1 MRRIAFRQF
10 LCLFF
15 MLVLSMGRVFSQ
27 NVVDL
32 GTNLYSTKYYE
43 SMNAAN
49 PPSGE
54 WYAVDYDDSGW
65 NTYTNSMDYPEYDAF
80 WVRRTFIITDNPA
93 NHTFQL
99 KIAHDSYATF
109 YVNGQQI
116 HSDWGC
122 GRYCYYDVPSSYL
135 VCGINVLSIYAYDDD
150 GGSRY
155 LECVISTSDG
165 SNIVVDCPTEPML
178 FLSESELRL
187 YMVEGYSDLSLN
199 AQLVAPSGLIDS
211 QYSWTSSNPDVV
223 SVINGQL
230 EALSAGNAVV
240 TATTTYN
247 GVSYSN
253 ECEVEV
259 RAIKSDTKV
268 VFVDV
273 PGTLGSLLTDDEKES
288 IDDLTLFGKLDG
300 NDIQVLR
307 YMAGRN
313 EKGNRTPG
321 VLADLDIYNV
331 EFVTGNKGSFQ
342 INNDNSSYIE
352 TGKLPW
358 GIFRNCATLNT
369 VVLPRTVSQI
379 GSEAFRECTN
389 LLNVEI
395 PDNITEIY
403 DYAFYGCNNLKT
415 VEFPASI
422 VYIGYE
428 AFATCRKLESVLFAD
443 GIKLSS
449 IQNWAFHN
457 TNIRSLTIP
466 ASVTSIGNYSFHNIE
481 NLVSVDFEAGSQ
493 LVELKPYSF
502 ASCYN
507 LQSIE
512 LPEGCLEIGDE
523 SFYNCYNL
531 TSISIPASLVS
542 LGNSVFRYC
551 NSLTTIDIPQ
561 NSKLTS
567 IGSYAFDGTNVTS
580 FYIPKGLTSISD
592 IFSNTSRLQSLTV
605 HPDNRYYESVGGI
618 VYGKRDH
625 SVVLVPKSIDGYLT
639 FPDYVTTIPENLLQG
654 CSRLKGLIL
663 HSGITNLGE
672 NAFSG
677 CSGLQTLMNLS
688 ATPAT
693 ISSESLNG
701 IDKSVVT
708 LVVPQ
713 GSVSAY
719 ASAEGWSE
727 FENIVEVSDV
737 PTILLST
744 NDVMVYDVSYE
755 SARTSTVSAT
765 VITKDG
771 IAEVPVAWATSDSSV
786 ATVNNGVIEYAGEG
800 STTVIASVTVGEYT
814 STASCNVTSVGM
826 SNGKM
831 VFVEK
836 AGDLS
841 TMLTDAEKDDLT
853 HLIVMGSLN
862 SDDIRV
868 LRYMAGR
875 DEFGNM
881 TVGSLEVLD
890 MGKAKIVSGGE
901 GYYYENSYWR
911 GVSDDYFNS
920 YIFRSCNSLK
930 KIVLPSSLTRM
941 ESYAFSDCSNLEEVV
956 LPDGLTYIGYE
967 CFRNCGNLKKINIPS
982 SVTNLSSW
990 IFYGCSSLKTIDL
1003 STMTGVSMIPEYMFY
1018 ASGLTSVRIPANITN
1033 IGNNAFY
1040 NTPLKSVVFDND
1052 SRLATISECAFQS
1065 TKLQSITIPA
1075 SVTSIG
1081 NYAFDNCSQ
1090 LTSVSYSENNKLT
1103 TLGENVF
1110 RGCPI
1115 NTFLIPKKL
1124 ISMGSQDFA
1133 DSITIVVED
1142 GNKFFEAIDGV
1153 LYTHS
1158 DNSLVYAPKDLTS
1171 IYLPDFV
1178 VRIKDG
1184 ALRYHYNLKTLVLTS
1199 AFTDLG
1205 DSPFMDD
1212 YNLKEVYCMNTTP
1225 PTVRSLTNGW
1235 GERVY
1240 IPVGS
1245 KNAYEDA
1252 NWPSWLL
1259 EERSYSNSVAL
1270 SASSLTLYSAH
1281 GGNSAVLT
1289 SDVFSDNG
1297 PVQYSSVTWSSS
1309 NDSVATVDSIGH
1321 IKYVGPGSAV
1331 ITASTILGGT
1341 EYTAECHV
1349 TSIGT
1354 SDPDHTYYLT
1364 GDGNLR
1370 SMIGEENKYTI
1381 EKLVLVG
1388 KLADDDR
1395 NFIRE
1400 MTFNRYENGQYV
1412 TGALKCLDMSELV
1425 DTVIESSAFSNCES
1439 LETVILPDNCKE
1451 LGTEAFAYCSN
1462 LSSLIVP
1469 ASTVK
1474 LNWGAL
1480 RACTR
1485 LKYVEF
1491 LGMTAPQLAD
1501 YVFGEIGTNYCVI
1514 VPTGSKGYMIDD
1526 NWNMMSNVYEKGSL
1540 PVIVLQESGVNLYN
1554 INQAGVNEIQ
1564 LNAYAIT
1571 TEGVNTSEITWVSS
1585 DTAIASVSTNGILKY
1600 VGTGVA
1606 TITASITN
1614 DGKTVSAEC
1623 EVTTK
1628 TVADPTHAYYLTGQ
1642 GNLRSLISE
1651 DDKYNVE
1658 RLVLVG
1664 KLTDDDR
1671 NFIREM
1677 AFNRYENGQ
1686 KIPGALKYLDMSE
1699 LVDTV
1704 IESSAFSNCESLETV
1719 ILPNNCKEL
1728 GTEAFAYCS
1737 NLSSL
1742 IVPAS
1747 TVKLNWGALRACT
1760 GLKSVEFLGMT
1771 APQLADYVFG
1781 EIGTNYCVIVPTGSK
1796 GYMTDENWNMMS
1808 NVYEKGSLP
1817 VIVLQESGV
1826 NLYNINQAGVNEIQL
1841 NAYAITTEGVNT
1853 SEITWVSSDTAI
1865 ASVSTNGLLKY
1876 VGTGVATITASI
1888 TNDGKTVSAECEVT
1902 TKAVADPDHAY
1913 YLTGRGNL
1921 RSLIREGDKYNIE
1934 KLVLVGK
1941 LSSDDRNFIRE
1952 IARNRY
1958 VNGQEVMGSLK
1969 HLDMSELEDT
1979 VITSSAF
1986 SECRSLETVVL
1997 PKNTKIIENDAFAY
2011 CTSISSLMIPEGVT
2025 ELGWG
2030 ALYGCT
2036 GLNSVLFLSMNAPQ
2050 LSDNV
2055 FGGINTNYCIIV
2067 PSGATDY
2074 KIKSYW
2080 KNMTNIY
2087 EADILPIFIMKSS
2100 RVELYNVDMDGAN
2113 SDQLNAY
2120 VITWDGIKT
2129 DGIIWTTSDSTI
2141 VTVSVDG
2148 LIKAGATEGEAVVTV
2163 SYTDNGKTITSDCK
2177 VSVVDV
2183 SDYKIVNV
2191 ATAGTLSDLLTE
2203 EEKYDT
2209 KKLIVSG
2216 NLNSDDIRV
2225 LRYMA
2230 GRDENGNVTAGSLEV
2245 LNMNKAKIVY
2255 GGEGYYYENSWWREV
2270 SENSFSSYIFR
2281 SCNSLRKIVLPSS
2294 LSNLESYAFY
2304 ECQNLEEVILPDG
2317 LTSIGYEAFGECR
2330 KLSKVNIPSSVTNLS
2345 SWVFYGC
2352 SNLKTIDLTTMTGVN
2367 RIPEYMFYY
2376 SGLTTVRIPANI
2388 TNINNYAFQE
2398 TSLKSL
2404 EFEEG
2409 SKLATIGNGAFRST
2423 KLQSVTIPASVTSI
2437 SNYAFSDCRQ
2447 LINISY
2453 AENNKLTSLGDNVF
2467 DGCPIDTFFI
2477 PKRLISMGIQ
2487 NFPESMSVIVV
2498 EEGNKFFETIDG
2510 ALYCKSDNSLIY
2522 VPKDVV
2528 SLFLPE
2534 YVTTLKAGVLQ
2545 SHYNLRT
2552 VVLTSVM
2559 SNLGDYPFS
2568 SSYNLRE
2575 VYCMNPE
2582 PPTMRYITSGWNGK
2596 IYIPVGSRED
2606 YEDAGWE
2613 SSWLEERSYRNS
2625 ITISDTEMKLYNAI
2639 GGNNYELSSS
2649 VFSENGPVM
2658 SSSVVWSSSDTSVV
2672 SVNAKGQI
2680 TYTGPGTAT
2689 VTASVV
2695 LNGSNYSAECDVTS
2709 IQITDSENAYYLN
2722 GQGNLRSLISMD
2734 DKYNIE
2740 KLVLVGTMADDDR
2753 NFIREMSGNRWENEM
2768 TVTGKLA
2775 FLDMELL
2782 TDTIVGSCYLEGC
2795 NSLTS
2800 VILPKNTVSIG
2811 YRAFSNCTNLTSIQ
2825 IPASAKTIGDEAFYY
2840 CSNLESIQLPISVS
2854 SIGSGAFNG
2863 CSSLEIFQIPDSI
2876 KTIEQST
2883 FYGCSS
2889 LKTIQIPAGV
2899 SSIEWGAFYYCSNLR
2914 VLRMLGNEAPDLRSS
2929 VFEGI
2934 PMGALCVI
2942 VPSGSTGYQTKNN
2955 WKNMTNIYE
2964 EDVLPMMVISK
2975 KSIELYS
2982 LTDTTSNS
2990 EKLSAYAIT
2999 LDGITTSGI
3008 SWISSDTTIAT
3019 VSQEGQ
3025 VFFDVTE
3032 GEVTITAS
3040 YTEDEKTVSS
3050 SCKAYIVDISDY
3062 KIVNVAD
3069 AGTLSSLLTEEEKFD
3084 TKKLIVTGNLN
3095 SDDIRVLR
3103 YMAGRDENGNVTA
3116 GSLEVLNISKA
3127 KIVSGGDGY
3136 YYQDGWWRNVSDNY
3150 FGSEVFSSCNSLK
3163 KIVLPSSLYS
3173 IEYNAFYGCTNLE
3186 EVVLPEGL
3194 NYIGS
3199 SAFSECRKLSKV
3211 NIPSSVT
3218 SISNYI
3224 FSGCIS
3230 LKSIDLS
3237 TMTGIN
3243 RVPDYMFYRS
3253 GIMSVI
3259 IPAHI
3264 TNINNGAFY
3273 ETPLKTVSFEEG
3285 SKLATIGNGAF
3296 QSTKLQS
3303 ITIPASVTSIG
3314 NYAFNNCN
3322 QLKDV
3327 IYAEDNKLSSL
3338 GNNVYDGCP
3347 IDTFFIPKRLLSMGS
3362 QNFSECQILVEEGNK
3377 FFESIDGVLCSKSD
3391 NSLLYVPVNKS
3402 IVYLPDYVTNIANG
3416 AVRYHNNLSTLVLST
3431 TISDLGESPFCGSYG
3446 LSEIYCM
3453 NPEPPT
3459 VRYLTNG
3466 WSGKVYI
3473 PVGSRKAYIEA
3484 DWDSTM
3490 LVERMFDYSITLS
3503 TSNIKLYNVTGGNK
3517 RGLSAL
3523 LFTPTGPTM
3532 TGIEWS
3538 SDNPSVVSV
3547 DNHGIISYVDE
3558 GEAVITARAVFED
3571 TILTAACRVNNI
3583 ELDANSNVYYVTAG
3597 NLSTLIPEERKYDI
3611 TDLILLGEINADD
3624 IRFIREMA
3632 GIDNNNNKTEGK
3644 LARLNMEAV
3653 NVVYGGS
3660 YWSCRWGTSYN
3671 DDNKLGA
3678 YAFADCKSLE
3688 EVILPSN
3695 LTSLRSG
3702 VFYECDKL
3710 RNVTLPS
3717 LISSIPQYTFYNC
3730 KSLTNVYIPE
3740 NVSYIYYEAFAYCTS
3755 LKSVISLCTIPASM
3769 DWSSFNGLTK
3779 GNITLLIPAGTMND
3793 YSKADYW
3800 KEFKTITEMDQ
3811 LPMLILG
3818 YNSLSLYNFN
3828 SLGASDRTI
3837 PATVITKYGVSDAF
3851 VTWKSSNPDVVTVNN
3866 GYVAMTTVPGTS
3878 VITATAIVDSDTLTA
3893 ICNVTTNFIDA
3904 DNAYFVE
3911 AGNLPNLIP
3920 EEQKDSITK
3929 LVLFGE
3935 LNGTDIRYIREM
3947 AGISEYYWGN
3957 PGNGTLEYLDLSNA
3971 TIVSGGR
3978 DYGEAQ
3984 YVYNDN
3990 GDWSS
3995 RWEYTENDVIG
4006 NGMFRKSNS
4015 LKTIIL
4021 PNNIKKIGSYAFDEC
4036 PKLEEVL
4043 NMPSTVTELSSRAL
4057 YGFDV
4062 VYTSNT
4068 TPMDLENSSLL
4079 SDGSVIVVPATSLD
4093 AYRTADNWKEFKT
4106 QIIPDNIQTTVSLVV
4121 TAEEKNSGLLTAA
4134 GSDENLSY
4142 IMDLTLSGTINGYDI
4157 GIIRNRMPILRNL
4170 DLSNVRI
4177 VANPF
4182 KYYLDSHTENNRL
4195 GNDAFREMNKL
4206 RRVVLPKTIDYI
4218 GANAFSDCENLSSIK
4233 MFEGLNTIDYYAFA
4247 NCRNLI
4253 DVELPEG
4260 LLSIGNGAFSSC
4272 NRMETIS
4279 LPNSLLSIGSSAFSN
4294 CYSLKSI
4301 VLPKNVSRIDWE
4313 TFWYCTS
4320 LESVVLPAKVNRI
4333 EYYAFYGCSKLK
4345 ELRLPPMI
4353 ESIGDRAFYDC
4364 GNIKDVYVY
4373 IANSKDIRIDQ
4384 NTFSCWKTAT
4394 LHIPTFSYESYYW
4407 DTQWMQFYEKVEFQD
4422 TYDEFYTKNT
4432 LELNTKTGVIE
4443 GDPNAVLYEQG
4454 GLVVDDIEQVLDE
4467 VELKS
4472 DGTDG
4477 ASLIASGE
4485 GSIKASKLIIN
4496 INVSAYRW
4504 HFFCFPFDI
4513 PLDSMKYDGEYVW
4526 RQYDGEARSRRE
4538 GGWQDLA
4545 AGTTV
4550 LSKGRGYIFQ
4560 GTITGSLSFT
4570 ITNPDLSAKD
4580 ETTGLF
4586 THESQN
4592 AQDANWN
4599 FVGNP
4604 YTSYFNIDETSYS
4617 APITVWTGYGYEAYR
4632 PGDDDYDLA
4641 PYQAFFVQTPDNTD
4655 EINFNADGR
4664 ESYEDKEAAQSGR
4677 QAARRAAAREQVA
4690 SGRLFINLEITADG
4704 ESSYADKTRVVFN
4717 DSKSM
4722 DYEQNCDAAKFFSDA
4737 STIEL
4742 YSVDA
4747 NGAKYSINERPVG
4760 DGTVELGIKV
4770 NTADTYTIKAVRMDT
4785 PVLLFDKELNVTYDL
4800 SEGGYTFWT
4809 DKCESQRFVLKTS
4822 DTSLTKVLEV
4832 KNGAEQ
4838 EDKIYDLQGR
4848 QLDDADAKGVI
4859 IINGKKVLG
4868 NN

>member
-10 LCLFF
+10 LCLIF

-32 GTNLYSTKYYE
+32 GTGLNGVKYYE

-49 PPSGE
+49 PPTGD

-65 NTYTNSMDYPEYDAF
+65 ESYTDPLDYPMNDAF
-80 WVRRTFIITDNPA
+80 WLRRAFIITDNPA

-99 KIAHDSYATF
+99 KIAHDRLATF

-116 HSDWGC
+116 HSCWGC
-122 GRYCYYDVPSSYL
+122 GRYSYYDVPSSYL
-135 VCGINVLSIYAYDDD
+135 VCGINVLSVYAYDDD

-165 SNIVVDCPTEPML
+165 SNIVVDYPTEPML

-247 GVSYSN
+247 GVSYSK

-259 RAIKSDTKV
+259 RAINPNSRV

-358 GIFRNCATLNT
+358 GIFRNCATLNI

-389 LLNVEI
+389 LQHVEI
-395 PDNITEIY
+395 PNNITKIDY
-403 DYAFYGCNNLKT
+403 YAFYGCSNLK
-415 VEFPASI
+415 VIELPASI
-422 VYIGYE
+422 STLGYE
-428 AFATCRKLESVLFAD
+428 LFYDCRRLESVVFAD
-443 GIKLSS
+443 NIKLTT
-449 IQNWAFHN
+449 IPDWAFYN

-466 ASVTSIGNYSFHNIE
+466 ASVTSIGNYSFYNIG

-493 LVELKPYSF
+493 LIEIKQCSF
-502 ASCYN
+502 GNCDN
-507 LQSIE
+507 LQKII
-512 LPEGCLEIGDE
+512 LPEGCLEIGNE
-523 SFYNCYNL
+523 SFRDCDGL
-531 TSISIPASLVS
+531 TSISIPSSLVS
-542 LGNSVFRYC
+542 LGNEVFRYC
-551 NSLTTIDIPQ
+551 NALTEIIIPQ

-625 SVVLVPKSIDGYLT
+625 SVILVPKSIDGYLT

-663 HSGITNLGE
+663 HSGITNYGE

-719 ASAEGWSE
+719 ASAEGWSD

-744 NDVMVYDVSYE
+744 NDVIVYDVSYE
-755 SARTSTVSAT
+755 SARTSTISAS

-771 IAEVPVAWATSDSSV
+771 IAEVPVTWTTSDSSV
-786 ATVNNGVIEYAGEG
+786 ATVNNGIIEYAGEG

-831 VFVEK
+831 VYVEK

-853 HLIVMGSLN
+853 HLIVMGNLN
-862 SDDIRV
+862 NDDIRV

-875 DEFGNM
+875 DVYGNM

-890 MGKAKIVSGGE
+890 MGKARIVSGGGD
-901 GYYYENSYWR
+901 GYLYRDGWWR
-911 GVSDDYFNS
+911 SVGDNYFS
-920 YIFRSCNSLK
+920 SEIFSSCRSLK
-930 KIVLPSSLTRM
+930 KVVLPSTLTTL
-941 ESYAFSDCSNLEEVV
+941 EYSGFSRCENLEEVV
-956 LPDGLTYIGYE
+956 IPDGLTYMGSSMFSQ
-967 CFRNCGNLKKINIPS
+967 CAKLSKVNIPS
-982 SVTNLSSW
+982 SVTNLSNS

-1003 STMTGVSMIPEYMFY
+1003 SSMTGVNMIPEQMFCE
-1018 ASGLTSVRIPANITN
+1018 SGLTNVSIPANITN
-1033 IGNNAFY
+1033 IGNYAFY
-1040 NTPLKSVVFDND
+1040 NTPLKSVVFDNE
-1052 SRLATISECAFQS
+1052 SRLATISYEAFGY
-1065 TKLQSITIPA
+1065 TKLETVTIPA

-1081 NYAFDNCSQ
+1081 DYAFVDCRL
-1090 LTSVSYSENNKLT
+1090 LTSISYSENNKLT

-1115 NTFLIPKKL
+1115 NTFKIPKKL

-1142 GNKFFEAIDGV
+1142 GNKFFESIDGV

-1158 DNSLVYAPKDLTS
+1158 DNSLVYAPKYLKS

-1178 VRIKDG
+1178 TSIKTG
-1184 ALRYHYNLKTLVLTS
+1184 ALRSHNNLETLVLTS
-1199 AFTDLG
+1199 SFSDLG
-1205 DSPFMDD
+1205 ENPFTQN
-1212 YNLKEVYCMNTTP
+1212 YNMKEVYCMNTTP
-1225 PTVRSLTNGW
+1225 PTVRSLNGW
-1235 GERVY
+1235 GGRIY
-1240 IPVGS
+1240 IPVGC
-1245 KNAYEDA
+1245 KKAYEDA
-1252 NWPSWLL
+1252 NWDSWML
-1259 EERSYSNSVAL
+1259 EERSYSNSVVL
-1270 SASSLTLYSAH
+1270 SASSVTLYSAH

-1289 SDVFSDNG
+1289 SEVFSDNG
-1297 PVQYSSVTWSSS
+1297 PVQYSSV
-1309 NDSVATVDSIGH
+1309 
-1321 IKYVGPGSAV
+1321 
-1331 ITASTILGGT
+1331 
-1341 EYTAECHV
+1341 
-1349 TSIGT
+1349 
-1354 SDPDHTYYLT
+1354 
-1364 GDGNLR
+1364 
-1370 SMIGEENKYTI
+1370 M
-1381 EKLVLVG
+1381 
-1388 KLADDDR
+1388 
-1395 NFIRE
+1395 
-1400 MTFNRYENGQYV
+1400 
-1412 TGALKCLDMSELV
+1412 
-1425 DTVIESSAFSNCES
+1425 
-1439 LETVILPDNCKE
+1439 
-1451 LGTEAFAYCSN
+1451 
-1462 LSSLIVP
+1462 
-1469 ASTVK
+1469 
-1474 LNWGAL
+1474 
-1480 RACTR
+1480 
-1485 LKYVEF
+1485 
-1491 LGMTAPQLAD
+1491 
-1501 YVFGEIGTNYCVI
+1501 
-1514 VPTGSKGYMIDD
+1514 
-1526 NWNMMSNVYEKGSL
+1526 
-1540 PVIVLQESGVNLYN
+1540 
-1554 INQAGVNEIQ
+1554 
-1564 LNAYAIT
+1564 
-1571 TEGVNTSEITWVSS
+1571 
-1585 DTAIASVSTNGILKY
+1585 
-1600 VGTGVA
+1600 
-1606 TITASITN
+1606 
-1614 DGKTVSAEC
+1614 
-1623 EVTTK
+1623 
-1628 TVADPTHAYYLTGQ
+1628 
-1642 GNLRSLISE
+1642 
-1651 DDKYNVE
+1651 
-1658 RLVLVG
+1658 
-1664 KLTDDDR
+1664 
-1671 NFIREM
+1671 
-1677 AFNRYENGQ
+1677 
-1686 KIPGALKYLDMSE
+1686 
-1699 LVDTV
+1699 
-1704 IESSAFSNCESLETV
+1704 
-1719 ILPNNCKEL
+1719 
-1728 GTEAFAYCS
+1728 
-1737 NLSSL
+1737 
-1742 IVPAS
+1742 
-1747 TVKLNWGALRACT
+1747 
-1760 GLKSVEFLGMT
+1760 
-1771 APQLADYVFG
+1771 
-1781 EIGTNYCVIVPTGSK
+1781 
-1796 GYMTDENWNMMS
+1796 
-1808 NVYEKGSLP
+1808 
-1817 VIVLQESGV
+1817 
-1826 NLYNINQAGVNEIQL
+1826 
-1841 NAYAITTEGVNT
+1841 
-1853 SEITWVSSDTAI
+1853 
-1865 ASVSTNGLLKY
+1865 
-1876 VGTGVATITASI
+1876 
-1888 TNDGKTVSAECEVT
+1888 
-1902 TKAVADPDHAY
+1902 
-1913 YLTGRGNL
+1913 
-1921 RSLIREGDKYNIE
+1921 
-1934 KLVLVGK
+1934 
-1941 LSSDDRNFIRE
+1941 
-1952 IARNRY
+1952 
-1958 VNGQEVMGSLK
+1958 
-1969 HLDMSELEDT
+1969 
-1979 VITSSAF
+1979 
-1986 SECRSLETVVL
+1986 
-1997 PKNTKIIENDAFAY
+1997 
-2011 CTSISSLMIPEGVT
+2011 
-2025 ELGWG
+2025 
-2030 ALYGCT
+2030 
-2036 GLNSVLFLSMNAPQ
+2036 
-2050 LSDNV
+2050 
-2055 FGGINTNYCIIV
+2055 
-2067 PSGATDY
+2067 
-2074 KIKSYW
+2074 
-2080 KNMTNIY
+2080 
-2087 EADILPIFIMKSS
+2087 
-2100 RVELYNVDMDGAN
+2100 
-2113 SDQLNAY
+2113 
-2120 VITWDGIKT
+2120 
-2129 DGIIWTTSDSTI
+2129 
-2141 VTVSVDG
+2141 
-2148 LIKAGATEGEAVVTV
+2148 
-2163 SYTDNGKTITSDCK
+2163 
-2177 VSVVDV
+2177 
-2183 SDYKIVNV
+2183 
-2191 ATAGTLSDLLTE
+2191 
-2203 EEKYDT
+2203 
-2209 KKLIVSG
+2209 
-2216 NLNSDDIRV
+2216 
-2225 LRYMA
+2225 
-2230 GRDENGNVTAGSLEV
+2230 
-2245 LNMNKAKIVY
+2245 
-2255 GGEGYYYENSWWREV
+2255 
-2270 SENSFSSYIFR
+2270 
-2281 SCNSLRKIVLPSS
+2281 
-2294 LSNLESYAFY
+2294 
-2304 ECQNLEEVILPDG
+2304 
-2317 LTSIGYEAFGECR
+2317 
-2330 KLSKVNIPSSVTNLS
+2330 
-2345 SWVFYGC
+2345 
-2352 SNLKTIDLTTMTGVN
+2352 
-2367 RIPEYMFYY
+2367 
-2376 SGLTTVRIPANI
+2376 
-2388 TNINNYAFQE
+2388 
-2398 TSLKSL
+2398 
-2404 EFEEG
+2404 
-2409 SKLATIGNGAFRST
+2409 
-2423 KLQSVTIPASVTSI
+2423 
-2437 SNYAFSDCRQ
+2437 
-2447 LINISY
+2447 
-2453 AENNKLTSLGDNVF
+2453 
-2467 DGCPIDTFFI
+2467 
-2477 PKRLISMGIQ
+2477 
-2487 NFPESMSVIVV
+2487 
-2498 EEGNKFFETIDG
+2498 
-2510 ALYCKSDNSLIY
+2510 
-2522 VPKDVV
+2522 
-2528 SLFLPE
+2528 
-2534 YVTTLKAGVLQ
+2534 
-2545 SHYNLRT
+2545 
-2552 VVLTSVM
+2552 
-2559 SNLGDYPFS
+2559 
-2568 SSYNLRE
+2568 
-2575 VYCMNPE
+2575 
-2582 PPTMRYITSGWNGK
+2582 
-2596 IYIPVGSRED
+2596 
-2606 YEDAGWE
+2606 
-2613 SSWLEERSYRNS
+2613 
-2625 ITISDTEMKLYNAI
+2625 
-2639 GGNNYELSSS
+2639 
-2649 VFSENGPVM
+2649 
-2658 SSSVVWSSSDTSVV
+2658 WSSSDTSVV
-2672 SVNAKGQI
+2672 SVDAKGQI
-2680 TYTGPGTAT
+2680 AYVGPGTAT

-2753 NFIREMSGNRWENEM
+2753 NFIREMSGNRWENEL

-2782 TDTIVGSCYLEGC
+2782 TDTIVGSYYFEGC

-2800 VILPKNTVSIG
+2800 VILPNNTVSIG
-2811 YRAFSNCTNLTSIQ
+2811 YRAFSNCTRLASIQ
-2825 IPASAKTIGDEAFYY
+2825 IPESVKTIGNEAFYV
-2840 CSNLESIQLPISVS
+2840 CSNLETIHIPVGVS
-2854 SIGSGAFNG
+2854 SIGSGTFNG
-2863 CSSLEIFQIPDSI
+2863 CSSLITIQIPTGVSSIGDGAFYGCSSLEAIQIPDSV

-2899 SSIEWGAFYYCSNLR
+2899 SSIEWGAFYNCSSLR
-2914 VLRMLGNEAPDLRSS
+2914 VIRMLSVEAPDIRSS

-2934 PMGALCVI
+2934 PMGTLCVI
-2942 VPSGSTGYQTKNN
+2942 VPSGSAGYQTKNYWRN
-2955 WKNMTNIYE
+2955 LTNIYE

-2975 KSIELYS
+2975 KSIELYNLS
-2982 LTDTTSNS
+2982 DTTSNS
-2990 EKLSAYAIT
+2990 ETLSAYAIT

-3025 VFFDVTE
+3025 VFFDVAE

-3040 YTEDEKTVSS
+3040 YTEDDKTVSS

-3062 KIVNVAD
+3062 KIVDVAE
-3069 AGTLSSLLTEEEKFD
+3069 AGTLSTLLTEEEKYD
-3084 TKKLIVTGNLN
+3084 IKKLIVTGSLN
-3095 SDDIRVLR
+3095 NDDIRVLR

-3127 KIVSGGDGY
+3127 KIVSGGEGY
-3136 YYQDGWWRNVSDNY
+3136 YYQDGWWRNVSDNH

-3230 LKSIDLS
+3230 LKTIDLS

-3259 IPAHI
+3259 IPANI

-3285 SKLATIGNGAF
+3285 SKLATIGNNSF

-3314 NYAFNNCN
+3314 NYAFNDCR
-3322 QLKDV
+3322 QLSVV

-3338 GNNVYDGCP
+3338 GNNVFDGCP

-3362 QNFSECQILVEEGNK
+3362 QNFSECQIVVEDGNK
-3377 FFESIDGVLCSKSD
+3377 FFESIDGVLSSKSD
-3391 NSLLYVPVNKS
+3391 NSLLYVPNNKT
-3402 IVYLPDYVTNIANG
+3402 IVYLPDYVTTIKNG
-3416 AVRYHNNLSTLVLST
+3416 VLQNHNNLSTLVLTST
-3431 TISDLGESPFCGSYG
+3431 IADLGESPFCGSYG

-3473 PVGSRKAYIEA
+3473 PAGSKKSYIEA

-3490 LVERMFDYSITLS
+3490 LVERVFDYSITLS
-3503 TSNIKLYNVTGGNK
+3503 TGNMKLYNVNGGNK

-3597 NLSTLIPEERKYDI
+3597 KLSTLIPEERKYDI

-3671 DDNKLGA
+3671 DDNKLGPC
-3678 YAFADCKSLE
+3678 AFADCKALE

-3695 LTSLRSG
+3695 LTSLRNG

-3710 RNVTLPS
+3710 RSVTLPS
-3717 LISSIPQYTFYNC
+3717 LISSIPEYSFYNC

-3740 NVSYIYYEAFAYCTS
+3740 NVSNIYYEAFAYCTS
-3755 LKSVISLCTIPASM
+3755 LKSVISLCNTPADM
-3769 DWSSFNGLTK
+3769 DWSAFNGLSK
-3779 GNITLLIPAGTMND
+3779 GNITLLIPKGTYNAYLKNSD
-3793 YSKADYW
+3793 W

-3837 PATVITKYGVSDAF
+3837 PATVVTKYGVSDTF
-3851 VTWKSSNPDVVTVNN
+3851 VSWTSSNTDAVTVNN
-3866 GYVAMTTVPGTS
+3866 GHVAMTTVPGSS
-3878 VITATAIVDSDTLTA
+3878 VITATAIVDNDTLTA
-3893 ICNVTTNFIDA
+3893 ICNVRTNFIDA
-3904 DNAYFVE
+3904 DNAYYVE

-3935 LNGTDIRYIREM
+3935 LNGTDIRFIREM